1 LQSLDKLDLSALPPA
16 EQPLALRAWLS
27 RAVPVADHL
36 ALVLSPG
43 NFLTRRIEL
52 PRAAEENLR
61 QAIAYQLN
69 RYTPFKSSEVYFDY
83 RVLKRALG
91 EDALL
96 VQIAVAPKTRIDPP
110 LGLLAKAGV
119 RPAAVVLA
127 DDLSAER
134 MPLNLLPLERR
145 AKTAL
150 RINTTNALLAALA
163 LILIAAASALPVL
176 QKRQA
181 IAALKPQVE
190 RAKRDAE
197 GADRLRKELD
207 SLVQVYDFL
216 LQRKHTNPAATI
228 VIDELSRLLPDGTWL
243 QQLNFRSHPKG
254 WEIQIQGETTV
265 SSRLPSIIEDSPLF
279 RDASF
284 KSPLVKGQTPA
295 SERFQLGAELEP
307 VSPPKAQ
314 RLADKPPPAA
324 GATARTAD
332 RPAAD
337 VAPAPS
343 ALTPPS
349 PAIPKP

>member
-1 LQSLDKLDLSALPPA
+1 
-16 EQPLALRAWLS
+16 
-27 RAVPVADHL
+27 
-36 ALVLSPG
+36 
-43 NFLTRRIEL
+43 
-52 PRAAEENLR
+52 
-61 QAIAYQLN
+61 
-69 RYTPFKSSEVYFDY
+69 VYFDY

-91 EDALL
+91 EDGLV
-96 VQIAVAPKTRIDPP
+96 VQIAVAPKTRIDPS

-119 RPAAVVLA
+119 RPAAVVLS
-127 DDLSAER
+127 DDLSAEH

-150 RINTTNALLAALA
+150 RINTTNALLATLA
-163 LILIAAASALPVL
+163 LILIAAALALPVL
-176 QKRQA
+176 HKRET

-190 RAKRDAE
+190 RAKREAE

-216 LQRKHTNPAATI
+216 LQRKHTYPAATI

-243 QQLNFRSHPKG
+243 QQLNLRSHPKG

-265 SSRLPSIIEDSPLF
+265 SSKLPSIIEDSPLF

-284 KSPLVKGQTPA
+284 KSPLVKGQTQA

-314 RLADKPPPAA
+314 RLADKPPRAE
-324 GATARTAD
+324 ATTVRTAD
-332 RPAAD
+332 RPAPD

-349 PAIPKP
+349 VAGPKP